1 LVPAVLAVEMDLLAQ
16 TVKTLYFH
24 PLLQQAVEV
33 AAVIKQMVCQAVL
46 VVVRH
51 IVVHHRG
58 LELLVKVLV
67 VEMVELLVSMVLAV
81 AVVLAQ

>member
-1 LVPAVLAVEMDLLAQ
+1 LVAAVLVAEMVLLAQ

-24 PLLQQAVEV
+24 PLLQQAVEG
-33 AAVIKQMVCQAVL
+33 AAVIKQMVYRAVL

-58 LELLVKVLV
+58 LELLDKVLV
-67 VEMVELLVSMVLAV
+67 VEMVELLVYTVQAAEGV
-81 AVVLAQ
+81 QVP